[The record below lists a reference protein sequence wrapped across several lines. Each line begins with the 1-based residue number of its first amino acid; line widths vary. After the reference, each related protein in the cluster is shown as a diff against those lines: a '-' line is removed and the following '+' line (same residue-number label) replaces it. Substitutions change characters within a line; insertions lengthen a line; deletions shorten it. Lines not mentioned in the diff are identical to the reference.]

1 MEGIRRDA
9 AGCARLR
16 VAAREMGQPC
26 GPAFSNV
33 PRVRAW
39 RGNPLAALLP
49 YVLFDASNDRGEPM
63 TELQRYLAEE
73 VAEDHVDGIIT
84 RREALRR
91 LGLLGVGMAAASSLL
106 TRFAADAVA
115 AGRAPVARA
124 TGTTGLQ
131 AAVATE
137 PITFVG
143 PKGRTLLGAWATA
156 EAPRGGVLVI
166 HENRG
171 LNDHIRSVAGRL
183 AGDGYSAL
191 AIDLLSEEGGTD
203 SFSDPAEA
211 TAALSQVPAE
221 RFDADM
227 SAGVTELKRR
237 LRGRRVAA
245 IGFCFGGGMV
255 WRLLASREP
264 RLAAA
269 VPFYGPFPEGGD
281 LSGSKAAVLGIYAGL
296 DTRVNATRP
305 AAEAALEAAG
315 LEYEL
320 VTFPDA
326 NHAFFNDTGA
336 RYDPEAA
343 ALAYARVLDWF
354 ARFVDRG

>member
-1 MEGIRRDA
+1 
-9 AGCARLR
+9 
-16 VAAREMGQPC
+16 
-26 GPAFSNV
+26 
-33 PRVRAW
+33 
-39 RGNPLAALLP
+39 
-49 YVLFDASNDRGEPM
+49 M

-73 VAEDHVDGIIT
+73 IAEDHVDGIIT

-91 LGLLGVGMAAASSLL
+91 LGLLGLGMAAASSLL
-106 TRFAADAVA
+106 AGFAADTAA
-115 AGRAPVARA
+115 AGRAPAVRA
-124 TGTTGLQ
+124 VRPTVLQ
-131 AAVATE
+131 AAGATE

-143 PKGRTLLGAWATA
+143 PKGRTLLGAWAAA
-156 EAPRGGVLVI
+156 EQARGGVLVI

-171 LNDHIRSVAGRL
+171 LNDHIRSVAARL

-211 TAALSQVPAE
+211 TAALSQVPPE

-237 LRGRRVAA
+237 LRGKRIAA
-245 IGFCFGGGMV
+245 VGFCFGGGMV

-269 VPFYGPFPEGGD
+269 VPFYGPFPENGD
-281 LSGSKAAVLGIYAGL
+281 LSGSKAAVLAIYAGL

-305 AAEAALEAAG
+305 AAEAALVAAG
-315 LEYEL
+315 LEHEI
-320 VTFPDA
+320 VTFPNV

-336 RYDPEAA
+336 RYDPEAS

-354 ARFVDRG
+354 ARFVDKR

>member
-1 MEGIRRDA
+1 
-9 AGCARLR
+9 
-16 VAAREMGQPC
+16 
-26 GPAFSNV
+26 
-33 PRVRAW
+33 
-39 RGNPLAALLP
+39 
-49 YVLFDASNDRGEPM
+49 M

-73 VAEDHVDGIIT
+73 VAEDHADGIIT

-91 LGLLGVGMAAASSLL
+91 LGLLGVGMTAAASMLQ
-106 TRFAADAVA
+106 TFAAEA
-115 AGRAPVARA
+115 AAASRAPVRRK
-124 TGTTGLQ
+124 
-131 AAVATE
+131 AASAQVLAAIATE
-137 PITFVG
+137 EITFVG
-143 PKGRTLLGAWATA
+143 PKGRTLMGAWAAA
-156 EAPRGGVLVI
+156 EQPRGGVLVI

-191 AIDLLSEEGGTD
+191 AIDLLSEEGGTA
-203 SFSDPAEA
+203 SFPDEA
-211 TAALSQVPAE
+211 AVAAALSQVPPE

-237 LRGRRVAA
+237 LLGKRVAA
-245 IGFCFGGGMV
+245 LGFCFGGGMV

-269 VPFYGPFPEGGD
+269 VPFYGPFPENGD

-296 DTRVNATRP
+296 DTRVNATQA
-305 AAEAALEAAG
+305 AAEAALQAAG
-315 LEYEL
+315 LEHEI
-320 VTFPDA
+320 VTFPDV

-354 ARFVDRG
+354 ARFVDRS